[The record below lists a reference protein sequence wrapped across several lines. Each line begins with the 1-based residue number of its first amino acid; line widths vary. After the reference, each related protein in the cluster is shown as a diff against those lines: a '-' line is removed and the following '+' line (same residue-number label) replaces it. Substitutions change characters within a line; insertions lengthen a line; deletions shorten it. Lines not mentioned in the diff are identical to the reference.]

1 MLRRDRL
8 HRSGLLMRSQSW
20 FCLRFL
26 EKCEELSWERGQGSV
41 ERDHSGNR
49 WDNGLQG
56 LQAEQGTRPS
66 PASAQQVGDPR
77 DSKWGSLHP
86 GLISVPEAG
95 RAHPR
100 QELAAPPS
108 LNSTSN
114 LTWLHPVEPSSPRT
128 GCGPS
133 IRTRFLTPAPQITHL
148 SCGFVSGSGS
158 SGVRLAATR
167 SPASPRPIL
176 APGGSSPAATANCAC
191 ASGSAG
197 GCCGCL
203 GARAS
208 SSTAAKNPA
217 AARRPWGAVLP
228 APVALWSS
236 SCLLCRPVLRV
247 ALQLAPRW
255 MGWMDRRI

>member
-56 LQAEQGTRPS
+56 PQAEQGTRPS
-66 PASAQQVGDPR
+66 PASGQQVGDPR
-77 DSKWGSLHP
+77 DSKWGSLHQ

-114 LTWLHPVEPSSPRT
+114 LTWPQLNLLVPERGAVRVSGPDSSPRPRRSHT
-128 GCGPS
+128 C
-133 IRTRFLTPAPQITHL
+133 PAGL
-148 SCGFVSGSGS
+148 C
-158 SGVRLAATR
+158 
-167 SPASPRPIL
+167 
-176 APGGSSPAATANCAC
+176 
-191 ASGSAG
+191 
-197 GCCGCL
+197 
-203 GARAS
+203 
-208 SSTAAKNPA
+208 PA
-217 AARRPWGAVLP
+217 AAAQVSDWPLLGPRRLPDRSWLQAAAAQQRLLTAHARAAAPEDAVDASVREPLAQLP
-228 APVALWSS
+228 LRTQ
-236 SCLLCRPVLRV
+236 RPRGDPGE
-247 ALQLAPRW
+247 QCSQRQ
-255 MGWMDRRI
+255 